1 MTEPRSLELLAPAA
15 DAATAREA
23 ILHGADAV
31 YIGAPAFGA
40 RKAAANS
47 IEDIRTVA
55 EFAHIY
61 RAKVYAT
68 VNTILY
74 DHELRLAEKMAWQ
87 LYRAGVDALIVQDMA
102 LLRLE
107 LPPIALHASTQ
118 CDTRTPAKAK
128 FLEEIGMS
136 QIVLAREL
144 TLEEIRE
151 ICREVRVPIECFVH
165 GALCVSYSGR
175 CHASVATTGRS
186 ANRGECAQICRLP
199 FTLRDASGRILASDK
214 HLLSLKDFNTIDR
227 LPQLVEAGV
236 SSFKIEGRLKETGY
250 VKNVTAAYSRAL
262 DAIVDASGGTLRRS
276 SFGRPE
282 IGFRPQLDKSFNR
295 GFTHYF
301 LDERRPKDIWQPAT
315 PKSMGEEIRDI
326 SALHRG
332 DGISFINEKGEYEG
346 ALVNGVEH
354 GRLLTNKPIRLPKG
368 VQLRRTSDIEWQRR
382 MQRPSAE
389 RRLAVDITLG
399 ERYLKGVD
407 ERGVMAI
414 VAHDATPQ
422 PAKNRQDLRGQL
434 SKLGDTEFRLRN
446 FRLTEGLETLS
457 ADWEGIFLPASRLAD
472 ARRRLVSAMRCA
484 AKATYRFDRRRA
496 ENPLARYPDR
506 RLTYLDNVANR
517 LAREFYE
524 SHGAETAEMALE
536 TKSREKIKA
545 DKRGADTGLSVMTT
559 RHCILREMGLCLRE
573 SGKRSRKDEPQMP
586 LTLSSG
592 KMRFRLGFDCVR
604 CEMHLLR

>member
-136 QIVLAREL
+136 QIVRAR
-144 TLEEIRE
+144 RS
-151 ICREVRVPIECFVH
+151 P
-165 GALCVSYSGR
+165 VSS
-175 CHASVATTGRS
+175 S
-186 ANRGECAQICRLP
+186 NRGECAQICRLP

-414 VAHDATPQ
+414 VALDATPQ

-434 SKLGDTEFRLRN
+434 SKLGVTEFRLRN

-524 SHGAETAEMALE
+524 GLGPVCAKAASGAVKM
-536 TKSREKIKA
+536 SR
-545 DKRGADTGLSVMTT
+545 RC
-559 RHCILREMGLCLRE
+559 RLRFHRA
-573 SGKRSRKDEPQMP
+573 R
-586 LTLSSG
+586 
-592 KMRFRLGFDCVR
+592 
-604 CEMHLLR
+604 